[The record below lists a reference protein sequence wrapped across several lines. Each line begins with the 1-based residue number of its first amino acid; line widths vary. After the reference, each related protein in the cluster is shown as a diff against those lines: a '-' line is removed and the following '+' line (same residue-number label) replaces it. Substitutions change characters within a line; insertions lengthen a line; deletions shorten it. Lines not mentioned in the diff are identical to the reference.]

1 MRYDS
6 ISSLASFDWLANI
19 IASLTVHLCCLAHGM
34 VSDAAILRTDARLA
48 AAMRRKRLAR
58 GVLTP
63 IKRTREG
70 KVFYCLQYG
79 RKGRHVSRYVA
90 AEEADAY
97 REATENYRRFM
108 DAVDAYVEEASARTA
123 APAGLSFGCANVQ
136 VCKPPAPVSSTN
148 VAINWRWC

>member
-1 MRYDS
+1 MS
-6 ISSLASFDWLANI
+6 GA
-19 IASLTVHLCCLAHGM
+19 
-34 VSDAAILRTDARLA
+34 LRMKRLVRGRLA
-48 AAMRRKRLAR
+48 CTNRSKGGA
-58 GVLTP
+58 P
-63 IKRTREG
+63 
-70 KVFYCLQYG
+70 FYCLQYG

-108 DAVDAYVEEASARTA
+108 DAVDAYVEAASARTA

>member
-1 MRYDS
+1 MEKQQLS
-6 ISSLASFDWLANI
+6 
-19 IASLTVHLCCLAHGM
+19 
-34 VSDAAILRTDARLA
+34 LA
-48 AAMRRKRLAR
+48 AAMRLKRLAR

-70 KVFYCLQYG
+70 QVFYCLQYG

-108 DAVDAYVEEASARTA
+108 DAVDAYVEAASARTA
-123 APAGLSFGCANVQ
+123 EEIRKEVERCRKKGKPSKIAPR
-136 VCKPPAPVSSTN
+136 SS
-148 VAINWRWC
+148 RRGS